1 MSGSSLNPQ
10 SDTALHFNIR
20 FNENC
25 AVRNS
30 LQNGSWGSEERTG
43 GMPFQKNYPFEIIIL
58 CQHHHYKVFMTR
70 CLFNRKRLK
79 EKTCCYLTTGN

>member
-1 MSGSSLNPQ
+1 M

-25 AVRNS
+25 VVRNT
-30 LQNGSWGSEERTG
+30 LQSGSWGSEERTG

-58 CQHHHYKVFMTR
+58 CQHHHYKVQIF
-70 CLFNRKRLK
+70 LK
-79 EKTCCYLTTGN
+79 TYMQYNYNYYF